1 MPTTRVRKKTGNIKR
16 LSACHSNVTLR
27 ALERMRPG
35 DRQELARFV
44 ERGFGLRV
52 PGEPMVD
59 GHDAPLDYLEHAFF
73 ERGDCV
79 VWANRGGGKTM
90 LGAVATLLDL
100 LFKPGIQVRILGG
113 SLEQSAKMYGY
124 LRQLC
129 DTPPLVP
136 LLRSSPTQRRIELTT
151 GSAVELLAQSQ
162 RSVRGTRVHRLRCD
176 EVDEF
181 LPEVWDAAQLVTR
194 SEPPEVAPPPEAGS
208 KTGAT
213 SVRRPAIRG
222 SIEALSTMH
231 RPFGLMAKLTE
242 ENSGFRVFRWGV
254 LDVIETCPPA
264 RDCATCAI
272 EPDCQGRAKQARGF
286 VPVEDVIT
294 QRGRVSDEVWQSE
307 MLCRRP
313 RRSDTV
319 YPSFDPDR
327 HVRAWAALY
336 EDTHS
341 PRVTPARGRAGVAG
355 GLEADRTPFTPVG
368 GMDFGLRSPLV
379 MLWLRLWNEPD
390 DGRDAPPRVHVMA
403 EYCQSDRTLPR
414 HIDAIETLGHDRPQW
429 IAVDPAGEA
438 RNSQTGLTDT
448 RVLRD
453 RGHTIKA
460 RRSRIHEGIE
470 RIRTLLDH
478 GRLTVEPGC
487 TQLIEA
493 LSTYHFDIDRP
504 DNANPVKDGPDHLC
518 DALRYGVMGVNW
530 HGGTKR
536 RKWA

>member
-1 MPTTRVRKKTGNIKR
+1 MPATHQSPKASQRTTPALIGSLQR
-16 LSACHSNVTLR
+16 L
-27 ALERMRPG
+27 RP
-35 DRQELARFV
+35 RSRSQLARFV

-52 PGEPMVD
+52 PAKPLID
-59 GHDAPLDYLEHAFF
+59 GHNAPLDYLEHAFF

-90 LGAVATLLDL
+90 LGAVATLMDL

-113 SLEQSAKMYGY
+113 SLEQSSKMYGY

-129 DTPPLVP
+129 DTPALIPLMK
-136 LLRSSPTQRRIELTT
+136 SAPTQRRIELIT

-194 SEPPEVAPPPEAGS
+194 SEPPDVLPRDNDASSPQVPG
-208 KTGAT
+208 
-213 SVRRPAIRG
+213 VRG

-231 RPFGLMAKLTE
+231 RPFGLMNRLTGDG
-242 ENSGFRVFRWGV
+242 SGFTVFRWGV
-254 LDVIETCPPA
+254 LDVIARCPA
-264 RDCATCAI
+264 ERACATCAI
-272 EPDCQGRAKQARGF
+272 EPDCRGRAKYASGF
-286 VPVEDVIT
+286 VPVQDVVT

-319 YPSFDPDR
+319 YPMFDPDR
-327 HVRAWAALY
+327 HVKAWGDA
-336 EDTHS
+336 HGKINS
-341 PRVTPARGRAGVAG
+341 PRVTPARHRAGVAG
-355 GLEADRTPFTPVG
+355 GLLSDHAAFTPVG

-379 MLWLRLWNEPD
+379 MLWLRLWNKPG
-390 DGRDAPPRVHVMA
+390 DGRDAPPRVHVIA
-403 EYCQSDRTLPR
+403 EYAATDRTLPR
-414 HIDAIETLGHDRPQW
+414 HLDAIEAMGYDRPDW
-429 IAVDPAGEA
+429 LAVDPAGDA

-453 RGHTIKA
+453 RGYRVKVRRTPIHT
-460 RRSRIHEGIE
+460 GIE
-470 RIRTLLDH
+470 RVRTLLDH
-478 GRLTVEPGC
+478 DQLTVEPTC
-487 TQLIEA
+487 VELVEA
-493 LSTYHFDIDRP
+493 LGTYHFDLDRP
-504 DNANPVKDGPDHLC
+504 SNTTPVKDGPDHFC
-518 DALRYGVMGVNW
+518 DALRYGVMGINW
-530 HGGTKR
+530 NGGTKR